1 MLKKIIIL
9 LTLTTLLFSDSNIT
23 EETISPYV
31 KKEFLIV
38 KSTTSYK
45 EAKKYSEKISKKLNI
60 KIDFRGLS
68 FHKKDF
74 LTFSKEV
81 CNNEFDEESCY
92 VGRGRDDDGEYISI
106 EHTNYYEEFTNGYY
120 IVVVATGED
129 VSKSLKKVKK
139 EISDAY
145 VKSAKVYMGCMH

>member
-1 MLKKIIIL
+1 MLKKLILL

-74 LTFSKEV
+74 LSFSKEV
-81 CNNEFDEESCY
+81 CREFDEESCY
-92 VGRGRDDDGEYISI
+92 VGRGRHDDGEYISI

-145 VKSAKVYMGCMH
+145 VKSAEVYLGCMH

>member
-1 MLKKIIIL
+1 MLKKIIL
-9 LTLTTLLFSDSNIT
+9 LLSLSTLLFSDSNIT
-23 EETISPYV
+23 EEIISPYV

-45 EAKKYSEKISKKLNI
+45 EAKKYSENISKKLNI

-74 LTFSKEV
+74 LSFSKEV
-81 CNNEFDEESCY
+81 CSEFGEVSCY
-92 VGRGRDDDGEYISI
+92 LGRGRYDDGEYISI
-106 EHTNYYEEFTNGYY
+106 EHTNYYDEFTNGYY

-129 VSKSLKKVKK
+129 VSKSLKRVKK
-139 EISDAY
+139 NISDAY
-145 VKSAKVYMGCMH
+145 VKSVEVYMGCIH